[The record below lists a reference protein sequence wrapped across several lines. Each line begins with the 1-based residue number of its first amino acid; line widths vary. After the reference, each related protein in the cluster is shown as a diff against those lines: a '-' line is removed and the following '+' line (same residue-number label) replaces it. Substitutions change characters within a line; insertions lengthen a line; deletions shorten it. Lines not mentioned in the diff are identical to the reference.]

1 VTKRRKKRGSTPS
14 ASSPAVPDGAY
25 QAGPGIV
32 VTLEYDVFDAEGE
45 HVGGSRG
52 ACDVVL
58 GYGQLLPAV
67 EREIE
72 GLWPG
77 AQKSV
82 RVRAADAYGER
93 NPDAWIELERDEF
106 PDDVT
111 AGDSFE
117 AEGEDGVVVVLK
129 VLEVD
134 EDRVV
139 VDQNHPLA
147 GQALRVEVRVLGTR
161 PATAEELEAAESAL
175 EGDDLEADSPVIPVD
190 RLLRGPTRS

>member
-1 VTKRRKKRGSTPS
+1 
-14 ASSPAVPDGAY
+14 
-25 QAGPGIV
+25 V
-32 VTLEYDVFDAEGE
+32 VTLEYEVFDADGE

-77 AQKSV
+77 EQKSV
-82 RVRAADAYGER
+82 RVKAADAYGER
-93 NPDAWIELERDEF
+93 DPDAWIELERDEF
-106 PDDVT
+106 PEDVA
-111 AGDSFE
+111 AGDSYE
-117 AEGEDGVVVVLK
+117 AEGEDGVVVVLQ
-129 VLEVD
+129 VLEVS

-147 GQALRVEVRVLGTR
+147 GQALRVEVRVQATR
-161 PATAEELEAAESAL
+161 AATAEELEAAESAL
-175 EGDDLEADSPVIPVD
+175 EGDGFEAQSPVIPAD